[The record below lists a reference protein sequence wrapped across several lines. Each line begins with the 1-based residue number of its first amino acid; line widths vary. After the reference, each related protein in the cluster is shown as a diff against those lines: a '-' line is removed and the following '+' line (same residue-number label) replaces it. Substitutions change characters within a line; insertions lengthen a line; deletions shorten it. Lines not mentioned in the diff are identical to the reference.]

1 MTRVG
6 RNERHHH
13 SAIALLMLATVHHG
27 RVREVL
33 CARAASLET
42 AAAAHPE
49 RFSGQPR
56 PLKMPTKAWINDPSR
71 EATIKSTQLDRCAL

>member
-6 RNERHHH
+6 RNERHYH
-13 SAIALLMLATVHHG
+13 SAIAVLTPATVHHG
-27 RVREVL
+27 RVREVQ

-49 RFSGQPR
+49 RFSRQPR
-56 PLKMPTKAWINDPSR
+56 PLKMPTEAWINDPSSK
-71 EATIKSTQLDRCAL
+71 ATIKST